1 MVIKGRDLVHG
12 LPRQLEI
19 SERLVAEAIE
29 ETLQMIIDGVRQV
42 LEQTPPELSAD
53 IIDRGI
59 TLTGGGALL
68 NGLPQLLTDKTGI
81 PAYVAD
87 APLECVVLGTG
98 KALDALDV
106 LKANG
111 ALLGTSRK
119 RGRRG

>member
-1 MVIKGRDLVHG
+1 V
-12 LPRQLEI
+12 E
-19 SERLVAEAIE
+19 
-29 ETLQMIIDGVRQV
+29 GVRQV

-68 NGLPQLLTDKTGI
+68 RGLPELLTEKTEI

-87 APLECVVLGTG
+87 SPLECVVLGTG
-98 KALDALDV
+98 KALDSLDV

-119 RGRRG
+119 RSRRG